1 MRLGTVFDSYI
12 SNLEMTPLIINFV
25 CTDKLADDS
34 NKSSNLGSQ
43 PISQHSDLSYKS
55 IIPC

>member
-1 MRLGTVFDSYI
+1 
-12 SNLEMTPLIINFV
+12 MTPLIINFV